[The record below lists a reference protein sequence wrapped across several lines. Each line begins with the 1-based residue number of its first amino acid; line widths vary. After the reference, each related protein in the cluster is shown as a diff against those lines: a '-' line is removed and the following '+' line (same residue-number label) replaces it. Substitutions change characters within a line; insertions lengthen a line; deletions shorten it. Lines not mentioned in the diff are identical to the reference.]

1 MHHDPDQS
9 DAAVDAKLAR
19 AEQLI
24 RARGAAT
31 VVSAPAEL
39 SELEL

>member
-1 MHHDPDQS
+1 M
-9 DAAVDAKLAR
+9 VDAKLAR

-24 RARGAAT
+24 EARSAAT

-39 SELEL
+39 SEIDL